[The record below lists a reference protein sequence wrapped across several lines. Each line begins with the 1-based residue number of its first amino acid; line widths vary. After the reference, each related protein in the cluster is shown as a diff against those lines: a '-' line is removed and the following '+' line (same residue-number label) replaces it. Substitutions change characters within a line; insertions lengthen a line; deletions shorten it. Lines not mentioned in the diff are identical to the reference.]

1 MMCGLS
7 ELIGCHMFKTKQKV
21 NQRFNANQ
29 RRAKLTTL
37 NFAGQILVVLLTGE
51 ELHMQN
57 DFSI

>member
-51 ELHMQN
+51 ELHM
-57 DFSI
+57 